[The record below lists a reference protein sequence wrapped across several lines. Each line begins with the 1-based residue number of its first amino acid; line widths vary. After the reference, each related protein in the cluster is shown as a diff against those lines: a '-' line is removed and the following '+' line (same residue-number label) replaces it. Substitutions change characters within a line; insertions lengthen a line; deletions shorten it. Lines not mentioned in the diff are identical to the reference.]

1 MAGEVTLT
9 SQDGQEIKVAVD
21 VIKQSKIVWQMLQDL
36 GSEDANDEIE
46 ALPIPNVNYAILKKI
61 ITWCEK
67 HKDDAPE
74 EENFNEKKSTDNSLP
89 KWDSEFLK
97 VDQGTLFGT
106 ESFSVSIFY
115 SISINYYILFD
126 HGFSCKII

>member
-9 SQDGQEIKVAVD
+9 SQDGQEISKFHLERFRENDLFSEVAVD

-61 ITWCEK
+61 ITWCE
-67 HKDDAPE
+67 
-74 EENFNEKKSTDNSLP
+74 
-89 KWDSEFLK
+89 
-97 VDQGTLFGT
+97 
-106 ESFSVSIFY
+106 
-115 SISINYYILFD
+115 
-126 HGFSCKII
+126 

>member
-9 SQDGQEIKVAVD
+9 SQDGQEISKFYLERFRENELFSEVAVD

-61 ITWCEK
+61 ITWCE
-67 HKDDAPE
+67 
-74 EENFNEKKSTDNSLP
+74 
-89 KWDSEFLK
+89 
-97 VDQGTLFGT
+97 
-106 ESFSVSIFY
+106 
-115 SISINYYILFD
+115 
-126 HGFSCKII
+126 

>member
-9 SQDGQEIKVAVD
+9 SQDGQEISKFHLERFRENELFSEVAVD

-61 ITWCEK
+61 ITWCE
-67 HKDDAPE
+67 
-74 EENFNEKKSTDNSLP
+74 
-89 KWDSEFLK
+89 
-97 VDQGTLFGT
+97 
-106 ESFSVSIFY
+106 
-115 SISINYYILFD
+115 
-126 HGFSCKII
+126 

>member
-9 SQDGQEIKVAVD
+9 SQDGQEISKFHLERFYSEINDLFSEVAVD

-61 ITWCEK
+61 ITWCE
-67 HKDDAPE
+67 
-74 EENFNEKKSTDNSLP
+74 
-89 KWDSEFLK
+89 
-97 VDQGTLFGT
+97 
-106 ESFSVSIFY
+106 
-115 SISINYYILFD
+115 
-126 HGFSCKII
+126 

>member
-1 MAGEVTLT
+1 MGRIQMAGEVTLT
-9 SQDGQEIKVAVD
+9 SQDGQEIEVAVD

-46 ALPIPNVNYAILKKI
+46 SLPIPNVNYAILKKI

-74 EENFNEKKSTDNSLP
+74 EENFNEKKSADNSLP
-89 KWDSEFLK
+89 KWDSELRVEDLPMMWQMRPMTKEERERF
-97 VDQGTLFGT
+97 
-106 ESFSVSIFY
+106 
-115 SISINYYILFD
+115 
-126 HGFSCKII
+126 

>member
-9 SQDGQEIKVAVD
+9 SQDGQEISKFHLERFREYELFSEVAVD

-61 ITWCEK
+61 ITWCE
-67 HKDDAPE
+67 
-74 EENFNEKKSTDNSLP
+74 
-89 KWDSEFLK
+89 
-97 VDQGTLFGT
+97 
-106 ESFSVSIFY
+106 
-115 SISINYYILFD
+115 
-126 HGFSCKII
+126 

>member
-1 MAGEVTLT
+1 MGSNRIQMAGEVTLT

-21 VIKQSKIVWQMLQDL
+21 VIKQSKIVWQMPQDL

-97 VDQGTLFGT
+97 VDQGTLF
-106 ESFSVSIFY
+106 EI
-115 SISINYYILFD
+115 ILAANSGCAETFGLCLY
-126 HGFSCKII
+126 HSC